1 MRSGYHNVRRT
12 EVGSGR
18 RWVMLGV
25 GLLDQAVSAY
35 FVHGAAFLIPELNRM
50 GLSLSQAGA
59 LVAAP
64 TIGIMLTLVA
74 WGVFVDHFGER
85 RALTIGLALTAAA
98 GVAAA
103 LVGSTGVAGTGSDG
117 TGSISTGRL
126 IGLGV
131 FLGLGGM
138 AAASSNVASGR
149 IVVGWFPAERRGLAM
164 GIRQMAQ
171 PLGVGIAALT
181 VPVLAERSGL
191 GAALWL
197 AAGLAVV
204 GVVCTVITVI
214 DPPRPSRAAAH
225 ESGQLRNP
233 YRGGRFLWRV
243 HAVSVLLVVPQFT
256 VWTFMLVWLVT
267 DRGWAAGAA
276 GLLVAGTQFLGAI
289 GRIGAG
295 QLSDLVRSRMR
306 PLRWVAIAA
315 ALTMGLLALLDQL
328 HSPWA
333 VVIMV
338 LASVITVADNGL
350 AFTAIAEAA
359 GPFWSGRALGAQNTA
374 QFLAASAVA
383 PLVGGLIGLVGY
395 PAAFALVAFCP
406 AAAVPLVPKDHRRP
420 RPAMDSPVAD
430 RGGSAEG
437 S

>member
-1 MRSGYHNVRRT
+1 
-12 EVGSGR
+12 
-18 RWVMLGV
+18 MLGV

-74 WGVFVDHFGER
+74 WGMFVDRFGER
-85 RALTIGLALTAAA
+85 RALTIGLGLTAVA
-98 GVAAA
+98 GIAAA
-103 LVGSTGVAGTGSDG
+103 TVGSTGPVG
-117 TGSISTGRL
+117 TGSIDTGRL

-131 FLGLGGM
+131 LLGLGGM

-149 IVVGWFPAERRGLAM
+149 IVVGWFPAHRRGLAM

-171 PLGVGIAALT
+171 PLGVGIAALS
-181 VPVLAERSGL
+181 VPVMAERYGL

-197 AAGLAVV
+197 AAVLAVV
-204 GVVCTVITVI
+204 AVICTLIVVI
-214 DPPRPSRAAAH
+214 DPPRPSRAAADQA
-225 ESGQLRNP
+225 GQLRNP
-233 YRGGRFLWRV
+233 YRGSSFLWRV

-256 VWTFMLVWLVT
+256 VWTFMLVWLVA
-267 DRGWAAGAA
+267 DRGWAAGTA

-350 AFTAIAEAA
+350 AFTAIAEVA

-374 QFLAASAVA
+374 QFLAASAVG
-383 PLVGGLIGLVGY
+383 PLIGGLIGLVGY
-395 PAAFALVAFCP
+395 PAAFALVALCP
-406 AAAVPLVPKDHRRP
+406 AAAVPLVPGDHRRP
-420 RPAMDSPVAD
+420 SQEAEPAAARGTTTGDS
-430 RGGSAEG
+430 
-437 S
+437 